1 MEKNECFFC
10 QMHNQYIMHLSTPVP
25 FIFISPSSHLFYIIS
40 NLELILKAN
49 LLAFKGFQ
57 RIILDKEVLQSER
70 DQLAELLRLQRPN
83 LLKCRTQSLAEQ
95 IEQENIGHSQEATQ
109 LHIELVEL
117 ILDGQSC
124 RMLLLPLSSVNL
136 LPSKE

>member
-1 MEKNECFFC
+1 
-10 QMHNQYIMHLSTPVP
+10 MHNQYIMHLSTPVP

-70 DQLAELLRLQRPN
+70 DQLAELLRL
-83 LLKCRTQSLAEQ
+83 
-95 IEQENIGHSQEATQ
+95 
-109 LHIELVEL
+109 
-117 ILDGQSC
+117 
-124 RMLLLPLSSVNL
+124 
-136 LPSKE
+136 